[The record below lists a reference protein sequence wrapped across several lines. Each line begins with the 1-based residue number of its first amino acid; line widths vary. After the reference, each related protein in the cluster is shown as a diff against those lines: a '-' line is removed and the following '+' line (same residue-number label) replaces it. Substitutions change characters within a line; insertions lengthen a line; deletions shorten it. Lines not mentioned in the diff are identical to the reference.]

1 MLVYVLCCHA
11 RALLNVPFECSCK
24 QISKRAL
31 NFWDIV
37 TNSYVID
44 LSKFELPGG
53 CSTVT
58 FSCIDPVYVW
68 ITCCNALRKRDIPLH
83 WDPKTLRH
91 PVTGNELHGAGIQ
104 YSNLLRSAC
113 SNANGK
119 VALFNINWDSGITG
133 FGARTCVPIH
143 AQVMNTNSSSTLA
156 VGLVGYL
163 PYIPVPEGYRS
174 HKNYVAA
181 RHHVLQVGTYTTL
194 CLTNRLRQIR
204 AVYALHVCRLR
215 RLRRMCI
222 IIYVTYAHRI
232 RTPFNRLRHSF
243 TPSTHYIF
251 FVYVV
256 CACIIYV
263 TYAHRIR
270 TPFQPSTSLI
280 HTVYALHVCRLR
292 RMCIIIYVTYAHR
305 LRTLFQPS
313 TSLIH
318 TVYVRWCCR
327 RVLATCSIA
336 SNLELCMVFAVKLVV
351 KHHYFFLES
360 GRCRW
365 ILPRG

>member
-1 MLVYVLCCHA
+1 MPRVLVYVLCCHA

-163 PYIPVPEGYRS
+163 PYIAVPEGYRS
-174 HKNYVAA
+174 HTNHKAA
-181 RHHVLQVGTYTTL
+181 RHHVLQVGASTKL
-194 CLTNRLRQIR
+194 CLTNRLRQTR
-204 AVYALHVCRLR
+204 AVYA
-215 RLRRMCI
+215 
-222 IIYVTYAHRI
+222 
-232 RTPFNRLRHSF
+232 
-243 TPSTHYIF
+243 
-251 FVYVV
+251 
-256 CACIIYV
+256 
-263 TYAHRIR
+263 
-270 TPFQPSTSLI
+270 
-280 HTVYALHVCRLR
+280 
-292 RMCIIIYVTYAHR
+292 
-305 LRTLFQPS
+305 
-313 TSLIH
+313 
-318 TVYVRWCCR
+318 
-327 RVLATCSIA
+327 
-336 SNLELCMVFAVKLVV
+336 
-351 KHHYFFLES
+351 
-360 GRCRW
+360 
-365 ILPRG
+365 

>member
-280 HTVYALHVCRLR
+280 HTVY
-292 RMCIIIYVTYAHR
+292 
-305 LRTLFQPS
+305 
-313 TSLIH
+313 
-318 TVYVRWCCR
+318 VRWCCR